1 AVVTG
6 VVVTC
11 AVVTGVVV
19 TCAVVTGVVVTCAV
33 VTGVVVTCAVVTGV
47 VVTCAVVTGVVV
59 TCAVVTSAVVTSAVV
74 TIRVLIGTHVHR
86 SSDDER
92 NLRVGLFNALGEFE
106 GAGRRVFPGR
116 FAVVILDLPIQG
128 YLVGFP
134 RAIREG
140 RC

>member
-1 AVVTG
+1 AWQVLRRVPVTSAVVTG
-6 VVVTC
+6 VVVASAVVAS

-19 TCAVVTGVVVTCAV
+19 A
-33 VTGVVVTCAVVTGV
+33 
-47 VVTCAVVTGVVV
+47 
-59 TCAVVTSAVVTSAVV
+59 SAVVASAVV

-86 SSDDER
+86 GSDDER

-106 GAGRRVFPGR
+106 GAGRRVFPGS

>member
-1 AVVTG
+1 MANTRSQATCATRLRLLACARGRRYTEEDQGKRRGSSANLDPCAWPVLGRVPVTSAVVTG

-11 AVVTGVVV
+11 
-19 TCAVVTGVVVTCAV
+19 
-33 VTGVVVTCAVVTGV
+33 
-47 VVTCAVVTGVVV
+47 
-59 TCAVVTSAVVTSAVV
+59 AVV

-106 GAGRRVFPGR
+106 GAGRRVFPGS